1 VATDEH
7 ATGVF
12 TTGTHEISTG
22 IDLSHGSRAGGM
34 TALFIKR
41 PVMTTLIMIGILLFG
56 IIAYRQL
63 PVSDLPTVDFPTIS
77 VNASLPGA
85 SPETMAA
92 TVATPLEKQFS
103 TIAGID
109 NITSTSALGSTSI
122 TIQFS
127 LDRSIDAAAQ
137 DVNSAIS
144 AALPNLPTNIIP
156 PSYRKQNPAAAPIL
170 FYSLTSAVLPLQ
182 TVDEYGETTIAQ
194 QISMVNGVA
203 QVGVWGS
210 QKYAVR
216 VQLDPA
222 QLAARN
228 MSPNTVAKTIS
239 NENVYIPTGI
249 LYGPSQTTTVY
260 ATGQLYSADEF
271 RRLIVEY
278 KNGAPVRLGDIGNVL
293 DDVQNN
299 KSAAWYWSGKDMER
313 TIFLAVTRQPGTNT
327 VEVVNAVKKM
337 MDEIVPQLPKTVK
350 VNLGYDR
357 SVSINGA
364 VRDVKFSLLLALVL
378 VVLVIFLFLR
388 NVVATVI
395 PSLTLPM
402 AVVGTFSIMYVL
414 NFSLD
419 NLSLMALTLA
429 VGFVVDD
436 AIVMLENI
444 VRHMEAGE
452 APMTA
457 ALNGSAEVGFTILSM
472 TLSLAAVFIPLI
484 FMGGVIGKL
493 FNEFALTISVSI
505 LVSGFVSL
513 TLTPMLC
520 SRFLRP
526 HHEVQHGKW
535 FNASEQIF
543 TSALNAY
550 ERSLE
555 WVMRHRPLTIAFSL
569 AVLGLTGLLFT
580 RVSKGLFPPDDSG
593 QLQAT
598 TEAAQGTSFDE
609 MSRLQ
614 QRAAKLLSKDP
625 YVQTFTS
632 ALGGGGSA
640 GATNQGNIFIT
651 LKDPKLRPSADVCVA
666 EITRRLAGIPG
677 FQTFLQNPPTIRI
690 GGRTSKALYQFT
702 LQSPDID
709 GLYSNALKLVSEL
722 QKVPLL
728 TDVTSDL
735 LNRNPE
741 VTVHIDR
748 AKAAPLGLTPA
759 SIENALAEAY
769 NAEQISTIYT
779 AVNEY
784 WVVLE
789 VLPKYQSS
797 PLDLTQLYI
806 NGANGRVI
814 PLADVAEL
822 EPTFGPA
829 AINHSGQLP
838 SVTISFNIP
847 PNGDLGAATAAVQR
861 VASSTLPADIT
872 MGFSGQAQAFQSS
885 IQGLGVLLIITVFVI
900 YIILGILY
908 ESFVHPITILT
919 ALPFATF
926 GALFALW
933 ATGVEL
939 DVYGY
944 VGLIMLIGIVK
955 KNAIMMI
962 DFAVEAERNEHLTPE
977 QSIIKACSVR
987 FRPIMMTTVAAL
999 ASTLPI
1005 AIGIGSSAA
1014 SRRPLGIVVVGGL
1027 AFSQIVTLYVT
1038 PVFYTYLDDFQT
1050 WLERV
1055 FARLPWAEA
1064 PAPVPMAGD

>member
-1 VATDEH
+1 MATDEH
-7 ATGVF
+7 AVF
-12 TTGTHEISTG
+12 TTGQHEISTG

-41 PVMTTLIMIGILLFG
+41 PVMTTLIMTGILLFG
-56 IIAYRQL
+56 VIAYRQL

-109 NITSTSALGSTSI
+109 NITSTSALGSTSV

-127 LDRSIDAAAQ
+127 LDRKIDAAAQ
-137 DVNSAIS
+137 DVNAAIS

-170 FYSLTSAVLPLQ
+170 FYALTSAVLPMT

-203 QVGVWGS
+203 QVSVFGS

-216 VQLDPA
+216 VQLDPG
-222 QLAARN
+222 QLASRGLSVN
-228 MSPNTVAKTIS
+228 SVAKAIS

-249 LYGPSQTTTVY
+249 LYGPNQTTSVY

-271 RRLIVEY
+271 RRLIVTY
-278 KNGAPVRLGDIGNVL
+278 KNGAPVRLGDVANVI

-299 KSAAWYWSGKDMER
+299 KAAAWYWNGKNMAR
-313 TIFLAVTRQPGTNT
+313 TVFLAVTRQPGTNT
-327 VEVVNAVKKM
+327 VEVVDAVKKKM
-337 MDEIVPQLPKTVK
+337 VEIEKELPSTVT
-350 VNLGYDR
+350 VNTGFDR
-357 SVSINGA
+357 SVSITGA
-364 VRDVKFSLLLALVL
+364 VHDVKFSLLLALIL

-388 NVVATVI
+388 SVVATII

-402 AVVGTFSIMYVL
+402 AIVGTFSVMYLL

-444 VRHMEAGE
+444 VRHIEAGE
-452 APMTA
+452 APMDA
-457 ALNGSAEVGFTILSM
+457 AFKGSAEVGFTILSM

-484 FMGGVIGKL
+484 FMGGVVGKL
-493 FNEFALTISVSI
+493 FNEFALTISISI

-520 SRFLRP
+520 SRFLKP
-526 HHEVQHGKW
+526 HHETKHGRLYEV
-535 FNASEQIF
+535 SERGF
-543 TSALNAY
+543 TMALNAY

-555 WVMRHRPLTIAFSL
+555 WVMRHRPLTLLFS
-569 AVLGLTGLLFT
+569 VLILFLTGVLF
-580 RVSKGLFPPDDSG
+580 RLVSKGLFPPSDSG

-598 TEAAQGTSFDE
+598 TEAAQGTSFEE

-614 QRAAKLLSKDP
+614 QKAAGILTKDSC
-625 YVQTFTS
+625 VDRFTS

-640 GATNQGNIFIT
+640 GASNQGNIFVT
-651 LKDPKLRPSADVCVA
+651 LKDPKVRPSADVCVQ
-666 EITRRLAGIPG
+666 EITRRVSGIPG
-677 FQTFLQNPPTIRI
+677 FRLYLQNPPSIQI
-690 GGRTSKALYQFT
+690 GGRQAKSQYQYT
-702 LQSPDID
+702 LQGPDID
-709 GLYSNALKLVSEL
+709 VLYSSAFKLLNAL
-722 QKVPLL
+722 QKVPLI

-735 LNRNPE
+735 LNRNPQ
-741 VTVHIDR
+741 VTVRIDR
-748 AKAAPLGLTPA
+748 VKAAPLGLTPA
-759 SIENALAEAY
+759 SIENALAEGY
-769 NAEQISTIYT
+769 NAQQVSTIYT

-789 VLPKYQSS
+789 MAPRFQSS
-797 PLDLTQLYI
+797 PLDLNKLYI
-806 NGANGRVI
+806 SGSHGEVV
-814 PLADVAEL
+814 PLAQVAEL
-822 EPTFGPA
+822 EPTLGPA

-838 SVTISFNIP
+838 SVTISFNTP
-847 PNGDLGAATAAVQR
+847 PNADLAKVTAAVQK
-861 VASSTLPADIT
+861 VALQTLPGTIT
-872 MGFSGQAQAFQSS
+872 SQFSGTAQAFQSS
-885 IQGLGVLLIITVFVI
+885 SSGLGVLLLITVFVI

-919 ALPFATF
+919 GLPFATF
-926 GALFALW
+926 GALLALFV
-933 ATGVEL
+933 TGVEL

-962 DFAVEAERNEHLTPE
+962 DFAIEAERNENLPPE

-987 FRPIMMTTVAAL
+987 FRPIMMTTVAAIMG
-999 ASTLPI
+999 TLPI
-1005 AIGIGSSAA
+1005 AIGVGSSAA

-1038 PVFYTYLDDFQT
+1038 PVFYTYLDDFQAF
-1050 WLERV
+1050 LGRL
-1055 FARLPWAEA
+1055 FARLPWAES
-1064 PAPVPMAGD
+1064 PTPVPVAGD